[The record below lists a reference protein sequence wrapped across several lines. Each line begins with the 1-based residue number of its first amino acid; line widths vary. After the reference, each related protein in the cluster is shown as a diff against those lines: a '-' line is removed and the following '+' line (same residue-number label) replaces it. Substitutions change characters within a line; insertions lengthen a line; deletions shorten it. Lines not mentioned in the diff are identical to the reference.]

1 MKPDASLATVT
12 YHKQDINFTLKADI
26 FPHTITFG
34 LHVLLLKPEVFH
46 KVILGNT

>member
-34 LHVLLLKPEVFH
+34 LHVLLFKPEVFH